1 MLGIKTFTVRA
12 TLVLKRLLFE
22 PNKKSILVVTQQKLP
37 RHFLGSQENFGYLNH
52 FLNGVERGL

>member
-12 TLVLKRLLFE
+12 MLVLKRLLFE

-37 RHFLGSQENFGYLNH
+37 RHFWVAEKIF
-52 FLNGVERGL
+52 GVERGL